1 MLPKLTVEL
10 LLVEAADFSITQSS
24 LHDYDVYKAT
34 DGKAI
39 GTYLERRFQDRLRGR
54 YIFREGNA
62 AKGIDFPGLNVDMK
76 VTSITKPQSSSPF
89 KSARQKILGLGYSL
103 LIFVYQRTVDDTRR
117 TGNLNILHTIFVDA
131 PQTADYQ
138 TTRRILEIIK
148 GDGNAEDIVA
158 YMNDRN
164 LPIDDDVA
172 FQLAEELLDNPP
184 ILGYLT
190 VSNALQW
197 RLHYSRVIEKAGT
210 VSGILRVT

>member
-1 MLPKLTVEL
+1 MLPELTVES
-10 LLVEAADFSITQSS
+10 LLVEATDFSIAQSS
-24 LHDYDVYKAT
+24 HHDPELYGNL
-34 DGKAI
+34 DGKTI
-39 GTYLERRFQDRLRGR
+39 GTYLERRIQDRLWPK
-54 YIFREGNA
+54 YVYQEGNA
-62 AKGIDFPGLNVDMK
+62 ARGIDFPGLRVDIK
-76 VTSITKPQSSSPF
+76 STSITKPQSSSPF
-89 KSARQKILGLGYSL
+89 RSARQKIRGLGYSL
-103 LIFVYQRTVDDTRR
+103 LIFVYRKTDDDIRR

-138 TTRRILEIIK
+138 TTRRILEIIRD
-148 GDGNAEDIVA
+148 DGNAEDLVA

-172 FQLAEELLDNPP
+172 FQLAEELLENPP

-210 VSGILRVT
+210 VSGILRVK